1 MEGEHEHS
9 GGDTTV
15 VQPVESAV
23 APVVDH
29 TIDHAER
36 LTRTEER
43 MTQHVADTGRQL
55 DELRADV
62 FRQLEETRSQVQG
75 DLAGIAGRLDSM
87 ASPVVEPVESGVEF
101 VAPEID
107 ESKAPKEAGKGRR
120 ARRKAR
126 RGK

>member
-9 GGDTTV
+9 GGDTTI

-36 LTRTEER
+36 LTRNEER
-43 MTQHVADTGRQL
+43 MTQHVTDTGRQL
-55 DELRADV
+55 EELRSD
-62 FRQLEETRSQVQG
+62 FLRQLDETRQGVQS

-87 ASPVVEPVESGVEF
+87 ATPVIAPVEEGVEF

-107 ESKAPKEAGKGRR
+107 ESKAPKDAGKGRR
-120 ARRKAR
+120 ARRKSR